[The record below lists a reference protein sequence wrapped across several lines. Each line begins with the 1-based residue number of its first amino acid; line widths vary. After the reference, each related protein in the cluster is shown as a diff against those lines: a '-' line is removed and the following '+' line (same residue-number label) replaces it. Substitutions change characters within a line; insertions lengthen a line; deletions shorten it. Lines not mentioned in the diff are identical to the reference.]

1 MNKPTGELSLVF
13 SRKDNGRTHLSRQYF
28 KLPLQIMMPHY
39 QEEDGTAFVYFLNPG
54 GGILQ
59 HDRLLTE
66 VTVEDG
72 ADVFITTPSCTKFYR
87 MDEGHAEVENIFSVG
102 SGATLEY
109 LPEYN
114 VPFAQ
119 SSSFQDSVFRL
130 KNDSVL
136 IASDIVTAGRTSR
149 NEIFDYDIYSSKTR
163 IYVDDELKL
172 YDSCRITP
180 ETMDPARRG
189 LLEGKLSSGTVYAY
203 APNTCVLSPSW
214 VIICLSWT
222 SLTPWF
228 GKKTIISVPGTSANP
243 SSAAF
248 PVSPDVAVRMQIFLS
263 SFSFFIAVVSRY
275 GSIDSA
281 ISLKAAV
288 LP

>member
-54 GGILQ
+54 GGVLQ

-72 ADVFITTPSCTKFYR
+72 ADVFITTPSSTKFYR

-102 SGATLEY
+102 SRATLEY

-119 SSSFQDSVFRL
+119 SSSFQDSVFML

-163 IYVDDELKL
+163 IYIEDELKL
-172 YDSCRITP
+172 YDSCRMT
-180 ETMDPARRG
+180 PARRG

-203 APNTCVLSPSW
+203 AP
-214 VIICLSWT
+214 VIPEGICGRLNAAEHDSDIEAAAGLVDGRIITVRFTGTDMIAIKDFVYSIWDI
-222 SLTPWF
+222 LRRELI
-228 GKKTIISVPGTSANP
+228 GKG
-243 SSAAF
+243 
-248 PVSPDVAVRMQIFLS
+248 AVR
-263 SFSFFIAVVSRY
+263 VRKY
-275 GSIDSA
+275 
-281 ISLKAAV
+281 
-288 LP
+288 

>member
-28 KLPLQIMMPHY
+28 RLPLQIMMPHY

-54 GGILQ
+54 GGVLQ

-66 VTVEDG
+66 VTIEDG
-72 ADVFITTPSCTKFYR
+72 ADVFITTPSSTKFYR
-87 MDEGHAEVENIFSVG
+87 MDEGHAEVENVFSVG

-130 KNDSVL
+130 RSDSVL

-163 IYVDDELKL
+163 IYIDDELKL

-189 LLEGKLSSGTVYAY
+189 LLEGKLSNGTVYAY
-203 APNTCVLSPSW
+203 APDIPEGICGRLNAMERDSDIEAAAGLVDGR
-214 VIICLSWT
+214 IITVRFTGTDMIAIKDFVYAVWDILRRE
-222 SLTPWF
+222 LI
-228 GKKTIISVPGTSANP
+228 GKG
-243 SSAAF
+243 
-248 PVSPDVAVRMQIFLS
+248 AVR
-263 SFSFFIAVVSRY
+263 VRKY
-275 GSIDSA
+275 
-281 ISLKAAV
+281 
-288 LP
+288 